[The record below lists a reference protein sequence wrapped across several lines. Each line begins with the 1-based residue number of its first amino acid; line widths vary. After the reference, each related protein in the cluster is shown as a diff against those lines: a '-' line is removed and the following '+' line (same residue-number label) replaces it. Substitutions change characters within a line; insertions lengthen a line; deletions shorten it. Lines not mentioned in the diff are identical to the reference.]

1 MIERILHN
9 ARSTYR
15 KGRLL
20 AAFFVPNEI
29 VFLSGLFRRFDL
41 GISDNI

>member
-1 MIERILHN
+1 MDYILHN
-9 ARSTYR
+9 PRSTYR

-29 VFLSGLFRRFDL
+29 VFLSGLFRRFDFHP
-41 GISDNI
+41 SDNI